1 MFILDYL
8 IPIIIILILI
18 LLNGLFVAA
27 EFSIVTTPRPKL
39 RQKLKAGS
47 QKAGQILDIISS
59 PELQNRYITTAQI
72 GITIASLGLGMYGE
86 HVIADWIVE
95 PLHDLGNIAD
105 PLAHT
110 IASILSVSLL
120 TYLHVVLGEMIPKS
134 YALQSASTTVM
145 ILFSPLKIA
154 NKIFSPAVNVLNKFS
169 QFLIKFFGLDP
180 QDENTHLFTPYD
192 LEFIVGESLESGL
205 LEKTDQLFIENI
217 LDLDERTAGQIMT
230 PRNRIQAFSVE
241 TSPAEIIERICSTN
255 RTRYPVFDSSLDHIL
270 GVLHIKDL
278 ARWQVNHPDEQPDLS
293 QLLRPLA
300 YIPEALPLKDLLY
313 KFRDENTQIAI
324 ALDEFGGT
332 SGVITLEDL
341 IEEVVG
347 EILDEFDQE
356 LVPFKKIAPNTIRV
370 RGDILLGELE
380 QHFKINFD
388 DEIEANSIGGY
399 IMSLL
404 GTIPSP
410 SDTLT
415 VSGIRIT
422 VETVEKFAVKTV
434 LLEFPPDLSP
444 EESGLN

>member
-1 MFILDYL
+1 M
-8 IPIIIILILI
+8 
-18 LLNGLFVAA
+18 V
-27 EFSIVTTPRPKL
+27 
-39 RQKLKAGS
+39 
-47 QKAGQILDIISS
+47 
-59 PELQNRYITTAQI
+59 
-72 GITIASLGLGMYGE
+72 
-86 HVIADWIVE
+86 
-95 PLHDLGNIAD
+95 
-105 PLAHT
+105 
-110 IASILSVSLL
+110 
-120 TYLHVVLGEMIPKS
+120 
-134 YALQSASTTVM
+134 
-145 ILFSPLKIA
+145 LFSPLNIA
-154 NKIFSPAVNVLNKFS
+154 DKLFRPIVTVLNKFS
-169 QFLIKFFGLDP
+169 QFLIKLFGLGP
-180 QDENTHLFTPYD
+180 QDENANLFTPDD

-205 LEKTDQLFIENI
+205 LERTDQLFIENI

-241 TSPAEIIERICSTN
+241 TSPMEVIEKICATN
-255 RTRYPVFDSSLDHIL
+255 RTRYPVFDSTLDHIL

-278 ARWQVNHPDEQPDLS
+278 ARWQVNHPGEQPDLS
-293 QLLRPLA
+293 KLLRPLV

-313 KFRDENTQIAI
+313 KFRDEHTQIAI

-356 LVPFKKIAPNTIRV
+356 LVPFKKIRPNTIRV

-388 DEIEANSIGGY
+388 EEIEANSIGGY
-399 IMSLL
+399 IMSQL

-422 VETVEKFAVKTV
+422 VESVEKFAVKTV
-434 LLEFPPDLSP
+434 VLEFPPDRRLD
-444 EESGLN
+444 EDNLN